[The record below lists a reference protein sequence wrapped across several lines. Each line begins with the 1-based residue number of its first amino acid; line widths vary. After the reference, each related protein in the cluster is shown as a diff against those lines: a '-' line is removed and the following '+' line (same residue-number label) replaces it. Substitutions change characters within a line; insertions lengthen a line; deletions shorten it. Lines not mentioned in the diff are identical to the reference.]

1 MHELSI
7 ALSILDLVAEQAAV
21 RGVRVVAVRLK
32 VGALSGVVPA
42 ALEAAYDLAR
52 ETSATPEARLVIE
65 EVPVVVRCAS
75 CDRECRPVSVQLLQ
89 CPSCH
94 APTPEVVRGRELEV
108 VALEVVDAGIHVA
121 AAGGGAPE
129 GPEAE

>member
-7 ALSILDLVAEQAAV
+7 ALSILDLVAEQAAA
-21 RGVRVVAVRLK
+21 RRARVVSVRLK

-65 EVPVVVRCAS
+65 EVPVVVRCPNCAEE
-75 CDRECRPVSVQLLQ
+75 RRLVSIQLLQ
-89 CPSCH
+89 CPVCH
-94 APTPEVVRGRELEV
+94 APTPEVMRGRELEV
-108 VALEVVDAGIHVA
+108 TALEVVDAGIPVA
-121 AAGGGAPE
+121 ATGGSPPE
-129 GPEAE
+129 GVEAE